1 MRSSVSLL
9 PSHSTAIANTH
20 CIIFFLF
27 LVFFTNSHSALNI
40 TTLLSSY
47 PDLSDFTRLLSSTTI
62 PSDLSSRSSLTL
74 LVVPNRLLRLP
85 SSSSTSLPDSLRL
98 HVLLQYLSP
107 ADLRR
112 LPPSGTLVTTLLQT
126 TGRALNTNGAV
137 NLTLSPSGSVTVSS
151 SASNAT
157 ILSLLQTLPYNL
169 SIFSVDALLLPPNL
183 DLTATEN
190 RPPLGLNITRALID
204 AHNFNVF
211 ASMLSASGVAGE
223 FENDEAGAGIT
234 VFVPTD
240 WAFAGS
246 SATEK
251 LQSLPADKKAVVLK
265 YHVLHSYYPLGSLES
280 IVNPVQPTLAT
291 EDSGAGRFTLNIT
304 RVNGSAAIGTG
315 IVQAS
320 ITQTVF
326 DQNPV
331 AIFAVSRVLLPKE
344 IFGKERGEESFNGAP
359 PPEVGVPPE
368 NSLSGVEMPPARLV
382 APTGFGVE
390 MRSTGGDGIDG
401 KRGGFAAGV
410 LFCVVLHLMMV

>member
-1 MRSSVSLL
+1 
-9 PSHSTAIANTH
+9 
-20 CIIFFLF
+20 
-27 LVFFTNSHSALNI
+27 
-40 TTLLSSY
+40 
-47 PDLSDFTRLLSSTTI
+47 
-62 PSDLSSRSSLTL
+62 
-74 LVVPNRLLRLP
+74 
-85 SSSSTSLPDSLRL
+85 
-98 HVLLQYLSP
+98 
-107 ADLRR
+107 
-112 LPPSGTLVTTLLQT
+112 
-126 TGRALNTNGAV
+126 
-137 NLTLSPSGSVTVSS
+137 
-151 SASNAT
+151 
-157 ILSLLQTLPYNL
+157 
-169 SIFSVDALLLPPNL
+169 
-183 DLTATEN
+183 
-190 RPPLGLNITRALID
+190 
-204 AHNFNVF
+204 
-211 ASMLSASGVAGE
+211 MLSASGVAGE

-240 WAFAGS
+240 AAFAGS

-344 IFGKERGEESFNGAP
+344 IFGKEGGQESFNGAP

-390 MRSTGGDGIDG
+390 IRSTGGDGIGG

-410 LFCVVLHLMMV
+410 LFCVALHLMMV